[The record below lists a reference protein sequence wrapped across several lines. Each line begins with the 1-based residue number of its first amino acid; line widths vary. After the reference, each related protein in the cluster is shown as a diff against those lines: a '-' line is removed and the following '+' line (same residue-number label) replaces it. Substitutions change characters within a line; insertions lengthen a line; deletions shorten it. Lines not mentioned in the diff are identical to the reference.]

1 MCEHVKDIQTP
12 PPIFTG
18 PKGLSQEAQLSSWVR
33 QLAFLQVT
41 EGVWDSKLVK
51 RCDLSG
57 KLMTNGLSYYAL
69 DLAFVTMKSDLTCK
83 AYFRIGPTIDGRK
96 I

>member
-1 MCEHVKDIQTP
+1 MGHVRTCQRSTDTP
-12 PPIFTG
+12 SFTW

-33 QLAFLQVT
+33 ELAFLQVT

-57 KLMTNGLSYYAL
+57 KIMTSGPSYYAL
-69 DLAFVTMKSDLTCK
+69 DLAFVLQ
-83 AYFRIGPTIDGRK
+83 
-96 I
+96 